1 MPQTPGARRSRRKEA
16 RLPSNRSAAKRQRQN
31 QKRRLRNRAVLSRV
45 RTTTRALREAV
56 ADRSVTSDHLAAVTR
71 QLDRAVSKG
80 VLKRNTAAR
89 RKRRLH
95 RLAATQLV
103 S

>member
-1 MPQTPGARRSRRKEA
+1 M
-16 RLPSNRSAAKRQRQN
+16 PSNLSAAKRQRQN
-31 QKRRLRNRAVLSRV
+31 QKRRLRNRAALSRV
-45 RTTTRALREAV
+45 RTTIRTLREAV
-56 ADRSVTSDHLAAVTR
+56 GDESATAEQMTAVTR

-89 RKRRLH
+89 RKRRLQ
-95 RLAATQLV
+95 RLVAGKLA

>member
-1 MPQTPGARRSRRKEA
+1 M
-16 RLPSNRSAAKRQRQN
+16 PSNNSAAKRQRQN

-45 RTTTRALREAV
+45 RTATRALREAV
-56 ADRSVTSDHLAAVTR
+56 AGQRVTADHLKAVTG

-95 RLAATQLV
+95 RLAASQLA

>member
-1 MPQTPGARRSRRKEA
+1 MPTTS
-16 RLPSNRSAAKRQRQN
+16 SAAKRQRQN
-31 QKRRLRNRAVLSRV
+31 EKKRLRNRAVMSRV
-45 RTTTRALREAV
+45 RTTLRKLREAV
-56 ADRSVTSDHLAAVTR
+56 ADQSVTDEQLSAVTQ

-89 RKRRLH
+89 RKRRMYK
-95 RLAATQLV
+95 LAARQPA